1 MSRERKFAQVTISNN
16 RQQII
21 LLFSLLLLIPF
32 TWFSVLAWL
41 PGKLIPQQ
49 DYLELGLIYQR
60 EFSHVMGDWAQL
72 LYWPGLG
79 GGVKVHDITGSLP
92 IAQLMAYL
100 QVDLVTAANVQAMFI
115 QTLFAYLC
123 TCCAMRLPQVLSG
136 NREGQT
142 DYAIILAGLMF
153 AFLPIIA
160 WRIPAGHDSIIIGLF
175 TLLCFLVLMLDEI
188 TEKRSFLTSII
199 CVLTLCHTLPYNSFQ
214 LIHYSVL
221 FGAPIVLGILF
232 AQTGRPL
239 ALRVQWTLLPIAV
252 FLVALLI
259 SLPKL
264 YGILAN
270 GLGDESSRAVGTNV
284 VYSYTVASW
293 QDWLTS
299 LPWSADFLP
308 ADRGKAFLHEVNY
321 PLGPLVL
328 LLLLV
333 KPGIPLFRIMS
344 GLLISLLMALVL
356 SVNIEP
362 LSTFMIN
369 IVPMLESFRVP
380 ARAILPFIVVTSVL
394 GVAVLFDLASGSGLG
409 PESPRSIGKWPYLLG
424 VPFVIIGTALN
435 DSVINEL
442 LLILTIG
449 LLFFYHGRLPK
460 AAFLLVFALFTG
472 AAVAAFKE
480 RASVPLANPVT
491 DVIIAPIRVSIHN
504 NTPELKFPLNRVHT
518 NLGTQVIGLNS
529 HFFWGISSLASYWF
543 PLERYSR
550 LVMALEGLPHR
561 PTHSLFL
568 NQPTAKGFETLNRL
582 FNVGWEL
589 TIENDEYRVK
599 RFGTPFGAAWLSDTI
614 SGYETWEELSRALI
628 SNTDSQELILLSSD
642 EKTQGIGSATS
653 TCQIRQAP
661 ILKPSDFPYRIDLA
675 VMGECYLTV
684 SMNYTNI
691 LRTTDQNGQR
701 LRTFPAYGSLL
712 GVVVNADVRTV
723 WVEPTPTLI
732 PGSSGFQIAGIL
744 LALALFAFEL
754 IKPSPK
760 LESSINKR

>member
-1 MSRERKFAQVTISNN
+1 MERKFAPVTISNN

-32 TWFSVLAWL
+32 TWFSVLGWL

-60 EFSHVMGDWAQL
+60 EFSRVMGDWAQL

-153 AFLPIIA
+153 AFLPIVA
-160 WRIPAGHDSIIIGLF
+160 WRIPHGHDNIIIGLF

-188 TEKRSFLTSII
+188 AEKRSFLTVSI

-232 AQTGRPL
+232 AQTDRPL
-239 ALRVQWTLLPIAV
+239 AARIQWTLLPIVV
-252 FLVALLI
+252 FLIALLI

-264 YGILAN
+264 YGTLLN
-270 GLGDESSRAVGTNV
+270 GLGDESSRAVGSNV

-308 ADRGKAFLHEVNY
+308 ADRGKGFLHEVNY

-333 KPGIPLFRIMS
+333 KPGIPLFRIVS

-362 LSTFMIN
+362 LSTYMIN
-369 IVPMLESFRVP
+369 IVPLLESFRVP

-394 GVAVLFDLASGSGLG
+394 GVAVLFDLASSSGLE
-409 PESPRSIGKWPYLLG
+409 PESPRYNGKWRYFLG

-435 DSVINEL
+435 DSVINEI
-442 LLILTIG
+442 LLILSIG

-472 AAVAAFKE
+472 AAIAAFKE

-491 DVIIAPIRVSIHN
+491 DATIAPIRVSVHN
-504 NTPELKFPLNRVHT
+504 DIPELKFPLNRVHT
-518 NLGTQVIGLNS
+518 NLGTQGIGLNS
-529 HFFWGISSLASYWF
+529 HFFWDISSLASYWL

-550 LVMALEGLPHR
+550 LVKALEGLPHR
-561 PTHSLFL
+561 PAHSLFM
-568 NQPTAKGFETLNRL
+568 NQPTAKGFEALNRL

-589 TIENDEYRVK
+589 TLENDVYRVK
-599 RFGTPFGAAWLSDTI
+599 KYGTSFGAAWISDTI
-614 SGYETWEELSRALI
+614 SGYETWEELSTALI

-642 EKTQGIGSATS
+642 NKTRGIDSTTS
-653 TCQIRQAP
+653 TCQIKQAP
-661 ILKPSDFPYRIDLA
+661 IMEPSDFPYRIDLT
-675 VMGECYLTV
+675 VTGECYLTV

-691 LRTTDQNGQR
+691 LRTTDQDGQK

-712 GVVVNADVRTV
+712 GIVIDTDVRTV
-723 WVEPTPTLI
+723 WIEPTPTLI
-732 PGSSGFQIAGIL
+732 PGSSGIQVAGIL
-744 LALALFAFEL
+744 LALALFAFVL
-754 IKPSPK
+754 IQPTPIFK
-760 LESSINKR
+760 SSINKR

>member
-1 MSRERKFAQVTISNN
+1 MERKFAPVTISNN

-32 TWFSVLAWL
+32 IWFSVLGWL

-60 EFSHVMGDWAQL
+60 EFSRVMGDWAQL

-136 NREGQT
+136 NREGQR

-160 WRIPAGHDSIIIGLF
+160 WRIPVGHDSIIIGLF

-188 TEKRSFLTSII
+188 TEKRSFLTSLI

-239 ALRVQWTLLPIAV
+239 AVRVQWTLLPIAV
-252 FLVALLI
+252 FLVALFI

-264 YGILAN
+264 YGILMN

-333 KPGIPLFRIMS
+333 KPGITLFRIVS
-344 GLLISLLMALVL
+344 GLMISLLMALVL

-362 LSTFMIN
+362 LSTFMIDN
-369 IVPMLESFRVP
+369 VPLLESFRVP
-380 ARAILPFIVVTSVL
+380 ARAILPFIVVTSLL
-394 GVAVLFDLASGSGLG
+394 GVAVLLDLASSSG
-409 PESPRSIGKWPYLLG
+409 PELESSRYNGKWRYFLG
-424 VPFVIIGTALN
+424 VPFVVIGTALN
-435 DSVINEL
+435 DSVINEII
-442 LLILTIG
+442 LILTIG
-449 LLFFYHGRLPK
+449 LLYFYRGRFPRNAL
-460 AAFLLVFALFTG
+460 LLVFALFTG
-472 AAVAAFKE
+472 AAIAAFKE
-480 RASVPLANPVT
+480 RAEAPLADPVT
-491 DVIIAPIRVSIHN
+491 DATIAPIRDSIHKDA
-504 NTPELKFPLNRVHT
+504 PELKFPLNRVHSIIAT
-518 NLGTQVIGLNS
+518 QGTGLNS
-529 HFFWGISSLASYWF
+529 HFFWDISSLASYWF

-550 LVMALEGLPHR
+550 LVMSLEGLPYK
-561 PTHSLFL
+561 PAHSLFL
-568 NQPTAKGFETLNRL
+568 NQPTAKGFEALNRL

-589 TIENDEYRVK
+589 TLENDVYRVK
-599 RFGTPFGAAWLSDTI
+599 KYGTPYGAAWLSTSI
-614 SGYETWEELSRALI
+614 RRYETWPNLSEALI
-628 SNTDSQELILLSSD
+628 ANRDSQELILLSSD
-642 EKTQGIGSATS
+642 KKTQGVGSARS
-653 TCQIRQAP
+653 NCQIMQAP
-661 ILKPSDFPYRIDLA
+661 IIKPSDFPYRIDLA

-691 LRTTDQNGQR
+691 LRTTDQEGKK
-701 LRTFPAYGSLL
+701 LRAFPAYGSLL
-712 GVVVNADVRTV
+712 GIVVDADVTTV

-732 PGSSGFQIAGIL
+732 PGSSGFQVAGIL
-744 LALALFAFEL
+744 LALALFAFVL
-754 IKPSPK
+754 IQPRPR
-760 LESSINKR
+760 LESSISKR